1 MYSYLFHEFYILL
14 SFIRYVLTLFNDG
27 MRSVRGFNFDRAAS
41 SVITTCVSIKQVIT
55 AINFFVVVIVT

>member
-1 MYSYLFHEFYILL
+1 MFHEFYILL

-41 SVITTCVSIKQVIT
+41 SVITTCVSMKHVIT
-55 AINFFVVVIVT
+55 AVIFVVVVTNIVF